1 MWNGLHE
8 YKIKD
13 GNSRKAPSAHCAIE
27 QKPKTRSQA
36 PLLLVEDP
44 GNLFSHAT
52 KSRLHNQGYFSRIKK
67 IETFSLEDE
76 ILFPRILTENTHL
89 SEIVIVLFFHHKS
102 FHAYFY

>member
-1 MWNGLHE
+1 MVIPVRPPLYTVRLN
-8 YKIKD
+8 K
-13 GNSRKAPSAHCAIE
+13 NRKLV
-27 QKPKTRSQA
+27 PKA